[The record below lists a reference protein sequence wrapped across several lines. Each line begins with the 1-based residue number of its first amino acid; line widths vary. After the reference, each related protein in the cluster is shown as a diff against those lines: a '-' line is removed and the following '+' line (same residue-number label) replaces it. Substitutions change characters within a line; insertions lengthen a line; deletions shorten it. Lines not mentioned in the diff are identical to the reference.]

1 MDRLSKQL
9 ILIANEIAKIQI
21 DEGLFNCK
29 TKQAAIRYIYKKV
42 NHLTT
47 GFFHDDNWSNVMK
60 VFDNISALGCNF
72 NWEVK
77 NGGYHDVKNP
87 SGEVTSKYK
96 QYDLTISFTNVN
108 DKQIKIIGQLIATA
122 AGDTEDW
129 FSKYDMA
136 LILS

>member
-1 MDRLSKQL
+1 M
-9 ILIANEIAKIQI
+9 

-77 NGGYHDVKNP
+77 NGGYHDVKN
-87 SGEVTSKYK
+87 SYGEIISKYK
-96 QYDLTISFTNVN
+96 RYDLTMSFTNVKN
-108 DKQIKIIGQLIATA
+108 KEIKIQGQLIATG
-122 AGDTEDW
+122 AGTDQDIFE
-129 FSKYDMA
+129 KYDINMKRLLNYA
-136 LILS
+136 KLRMNIE

>member
-1 MDRLSKQL
+1 M
-9 ILIANEIAKIQI
+9 

-29 TKQAAIRYIYKKV
+29 TKQTAIRYIYKKV

-60 VFDNISALGCNF
+60 VFDNISALGCKF

-77 NGGYHDVKNP
+77 NGGYHDVKSP

-96 QYDLTISFTNVN
+96 QYDFTISFTNVN
-108 DKQIKIIGQLIATA
+108 DK
-122 AGDTEDW
+122 
-129 FSKYDMA
+129 
-136 LILS
+136 